1 MKRFAYL
8 IVLIA
13 LGAGWSAQAQP
24 LGYLNVPLIGQK
36 TNVWC
41 WAASGEMTMQYF
53 GVTIQQCAEATFQF
67 GQAHGVNCC
76 PTPGAVCVS
85 GGQVVINHYGFTY
98 QQLVGNQALTPAQI
112 ENQIAMRHG
121 PWIFNPYCANS
132 GNCGSWGHVLTGVG
146 YFAPLQGLPTTASF
160 PNLFF
165 LIVNDPWPP
174 NTGSFY
180 LEFYPSYKAGC
191 WWGNGSCN
199 GYAEG
204 WDIYDIVPP
213 KPQPAKFKFPQ
224 LAAQRMPE
232 EEVRALLAGDPNPEK
247 VAELSWRLVRPALT
261 EEAAANLGFE
271 SATAAEKAR
280 IARPVEQFD
289 ISLARLRAWK
299 PQSNVEPLLEHT
311 PSLLVPVEADGRMR
325 ASIRLRQE
333 EKRWHLSA
341 IGSPQF
347 TAAWEKARAAGGEFI
362 VFVQGLEVAFA
373 GKRAGGKLTL
383 ISLFNDP
390 ELRQKEG
397 EEMPADRALAPLA
410 KAAAGYRGNGATLAN
425 RTQR

>member
-1 MKRFAYL
+1 
-8 IVLIA
+8 
-13 LGAGWSAQAQP
+13 
-24 LGYLNVPLIGQK
+24 
-36 TNVWC
+36 
-41 WAASGEMTMQYF
+41 
-53 GVTIQQCAEATFQF
+53 
-67 GQAHGVNCC
+67 
-76 PTPGAVCVS
+76 
-85 GGQVVINHYGFTY
+85 VVINHYGFTY

-160 PNLFF
+160 PDLFF